1 MTRWTSHHPI
11 NLEELQ
17 SLELGSLIR
26 SLYTKLDETTTYKND
41 LVRKLLSVH
50 EENEALTKRVKEQKD
65 ELERN
70 NKRLRE
76 TRPTAPMMTK
86 DNQQK

>member
-1 MTRWTSHHPI
+1 MTRWTSRHPI

-65 ELERN
+65 KLEQN

-76 TRPTAPMMTK
+76 TRPTATMMTE